1 VSRSVHRR
9 ADHGSGDQVDP
20 MTETHHVMVL
30 EENAAMRNFLY
41 ACVNA
46 SGAEAVVTDSAR
58 DAIRRY
64 RTARPD
70 AVILSLAAP
79 RTLRAL
85 RTISILHAIDPT
97 VPIIVISGHARGT
110 LLAQAL
116 SYGASDFITAP
127 FDESDV
133 AAVLTKALQEH
144 HDRLGRPRGRET
156 TRPRLIGSSRAMTVV
171 RQFIERAAA
180 TDLTVL
186 IRGESGTGKTLVA
199 REIVAASPRWDQPF
213 VKVNCAARDDD
224 LLDAEV
230 LALAPNLFD
239 GGLPDLAGKFACVTN
254 GTLFLDEIGEI
265 SASMQAKL
273 LKILQDRESAHL
285 RGKHDPSSNVR
296 IIASSSGDLERAVS
310 EGRLREELFFRV
322 NVLSVQLPPLRERR
336 EDIPELAEYFLKS
349 YATQYNAP
357 YDDVSDAT
365 VQQLLQHDWPGNVR
379 ELDNVIR
386 RIVLLGSDAS
396 VTTEARAPQ
405 SAEVAGHGPEL
416 GLTAPGSD
424 SVSMRSL
431 KEHARLAAREA
442 ERALILRTLEQ
453 THWNRKEAAALLG
466 ISYKALL
473 KKIKECDLQ
482 NT

>member
-1 VSRSVHRR
+1 
-9 ADHGSGDQVDP
+9 
-20 MTETHHVMVL
+20 MTETCHVMVL

-46 SGAEAVVTDSAR
+46 SGYDAVVTDSAR

-64 RTARPD
+64 RTSRPD

-79 RTLRAL
+79 RSVRTL
-85 RTISILHAIDPT
+85 RTISVLHAIDPT
-97 VPIIVISGHARGT
+97 VPIIVISGHARGS
-110 LLAQAL
+110 LIAQAL
-116 SYGASDFITAP
+116 SNGASDFVTAP

-133 AAVLTKALQEH
+133 AAALTKAMRQQ
-144 HDRLGRPRGRET
+144 DAGRQAARPRGRDA
-156 TRPRLIGSSRAMTVV
+156 TRPRLIGSSRAMCAV

-213 VKVNCAARDDD
+213 VKVNCAARYDD

-230 LALAPNLFD
+230 LALAPGLFG
-239 GGLPDLAGKFACVTN
+239 GGLPDLAGKFACANN
-254 GTLFLDEIGEI
+254 GTLFLDEIGEA
-265 SASMQAKL
+265 SASMQGKL

-285 RGKHDPSSNVR
+285 QGQQNPHASVR
-296 IIASSSGDLERAVS
+296 VIASTTGDLEGAVG

-322 NVLSVQLPPLRERR
+322 NVLTVQLPPLRERR
-336 EDIPELAEYFLKS
+336 EDIPELADYFLKS
-349 YATQYNAP
+349 YAAQYNAP
-357 YDDVSDAT
+357 YDHVSEPT
-365 VQQLLQHDWPGNVR
+365 MRQLMEHDWPGNVR

-386 RIVLLGSDAS
+386 RIVVLGTDAS
-396 VTTEARAPQ
+396 VTTDLRAPHIVAVNGPT
-405 SAEVAGHGPEL
+405 AELNNAGVG
-416 GLTAPGSD
+416 TDFS
-424 SVSMRSL
+424 SQRSL
-431 KEHARLAAREA
+431 KEHARHAAREA
-442 ERALILRTLEQ
+442 ERTLILRTLEQ

>member
-1 VSRSVHRR
+1 
-9 ADHGSGDQVDP
+9 
-20 MTETHHVMVL
+20 MTETCHVMVL

-46 SGAEAVVTDSAR
+46 SGYDAFVTDSAR
-58 DAIRRY
+58 DAVRRY
-64 RTARPD
+64 RTSRPD

-79 RTLRAL
+79 RSTRTL
-85 RTISILHAIDPT
+85 RTIAVLHAIDPT
-97 VPIIVISGHARGT
+97 VPVIVISGHARGA
-110 LLAQAL
+110 LIAQAL
-116 SYGASDFITAP
+116 SNGATDFVTAP

-133 AAVLTKALQEH
+133 AAALTKALKHQ
-144 HDRLGRPRGRET
+144 DNGRQPRARGRDA
-156 TRPRLIGSSRAMTVV
+156 TRPRLIGSSRAMTAV
-171 RQFIERAAA
+171 REFIERAAA

-213 VKVNCAARDDD
+213 VKVNCAARYDD

-230 LALAPNLFD
+230 LALAPGVFG
-239 GGLPDLAGKFACVTN
+239 GGLPDLAGKFACATN
-254 GTLFLDEIGEI
+254 GTLFLDEIGEM
-265 SASMQAKL
+265 SASMQTKL
-273 LKILQDRESAHL
+273 LKLLQDRESAHL
-285 RGKHDPSSNVR
+285 QGKPGSHADVR
-296 IIASSSGDLERAVS
+296 VIASSTGDLERVVR
-310 EGRLREELFFRV
+310 EGRLREELFFRL

-349 YATQYNAP
+349 YAAQYNAP
-357 YDDVSDAT
+357 YDHVSEPT
-365 VQQLLQHDWPGNVR
+365 LSQLMEHDWPGNVR

-386 RIVLLGSDAS
+386 RIVLLGTDAT
-396 VTTEARAPQ
+396 VTADLRAPHTVTVNGTTEYAGTAVP
-405 SAEVAGHGPEL
+405 AETP
-416 GLTAPGSD
+416 
-424 SVSMRSL
+424 SMRSL

-442 ERALILRTLEQ
+442 ERTLILRTLEQ

>member
-1 VSRSVHRR
+1 
-9 ADHGSGDQVDP
+9 
-20 MTETHHVMVL
+20 MTETCDVMVL

-46 SGAEAVVTDSAR
+46 SGYDTVVTDSPR

-64 RTARPD
+64 RAQRPT

-79 RTLRAL
+79 RSTRTL
-85 RTISILHAIDPT
+85 RTIAVLHAIDPN

-110 LLAQAL
+110 LVAQAINN
-116 SYGASDFITAP
+116 GATDFVSAP

-133 AAVLTKALQEH
+133 AAALTKALKLR
-144 HDRLGRPRGRET
+144 DSARAGRQRERDAS
-156 TRPRLIGSSRAMTVV
+156 RPRLIGSSRAMTTV
-171 RQFIERAAA
+171 RAFIERAAA

-186 IRGESGTGKTLVA
+186 IRGESGTGKMLVA
-199 REIVAASPRWDQPF
+199 REIVAASSRWEQPF
-213 VKVNCAARDDD
+213 VKVNCAARYDD

-230 LALAPNLFD
+230 LALAPGLFG
-239 GGLPDLAGKFACVTN
+239 GGLPDLEGKFACATN
-254 GTLFLDEIGEI
+254 GTLFLDEIGEM
-265 SASMQAKL
+265 SASMQSKL

-285 RGKHDPSSNVR
+285 QGQLDDRANVR
-296 IIASSSGDLERAVS
+296 IIAASGGDLERAVS
-310 EGRLREELFFRV
+310 DGRLRQELFFRL

-336 EDIPELAEYFLKS
+336 EDIPELADYFLKY
-349 YATQYNAP
+349 YAAQYNAP
-357 YDDVSDAT
+357 YDQVSDAT
-365 VQQLLQHDWPGNVR
+365 LKQLMDHDWPGNVR

-386 RIVLLGSDAS
+386 RIVLLGTDAA
-396 VTTEARAPQ
+396 VTADLRSPHTAGVNGNATTCAP
-405 SAEVAGHGPEL
+405 STVPAE
-416 GLTAPGSD
+416 T
-424 SVSMRSL
+424 VSMRSL

-442 ERALILRTLEQ
+442 ERTLILRTLEQ
-453 THWNRKEAAALLG
+453 THWNRKEAATLLG

>member
-1 VSRSVHRR
+1 LNGR
-9 ADHGSGDQVDP
+9 ADGRRRVASQVDL
-20 MTETHHVMVL
+20 METRHVMVL

-46 SGAEAVVTDSAR
+46 SGYEAVVTDSAR

-64 RTARPD
+64 RTSRPE
-70 AVILSLAAP
+70 AVILSLAVP
-79 RTLRAL
+79 RTVHTL
-85 RTISILHAIDPT
+85 RTISVLHAIDPT
-97 VPIIVISGHARGT
+97 VPIIVISGHARGS
-110 LLAQAL
+110 LIAQAL
-116 SYGASDFITAP
+116 SNGASDFVTAP
-127 FDESDV
+127 FDEADV
-133 AAVLTKALQEH
+133 AAALSKALKQP
-144 HDRLGRPRGRET
+144 GNGVQNGKPREREA
-156 TRPRLIGSSRAMTVV
+156 TRPRLVGSSPAMSGV

-213 VKVNCAARDDD
+213 VKVNCAARYDD
-224 LLDAEV
+224 LLDGEM
-230 LALAPNLFD
+230 LALAPGLFG
-239 GGLPDLAGKFACVTN
+239 GGLSDLAGKFACATN
-254 GTLFLDEIGEI
+254 GTLFLDDIDEM
-265 SASMQAKL
+265 SAPMQTKL

-285 RGKHDPSSNVR
+285 QGQRDVQANVR
-296 IIASSSGDLERAVS
+296 LIASSSGDLERAVS
-310 EGRLREELFFRV
+310 EGRIREELFFRL
-322 NVLSVQLPPLRERR
+322 NVLSVQLPPLRNRR
-336 EDIPELAEYFLKS
+336 DDIPELAGYFLKF
-349 YATQYNAP
+349 YAAQYNAP
-357 YDDVSDAT
+357 YDHVSEPT
-365 VQQLLQHDWPGNVR
+365 LRQLMEHEWPGNVR

-386 RIVLLGSDAS
+386 RIVLLGSDAA
-396 VTTEARAPQ
+396 VTADLRSGQPAAVNGATTVAAAPVGATDPL
-405 SAEVAGHGPEL
+405 SA
-416 GLTAPGSD
+416 
-424 SVSMRSL
+424 RSL

>member
-1 VSRSVHRR
+1 
-9 ADHGSGDQVDP
+9 
-20 MTETHHVMVL
+20 MTETCHVMVL

-46 SGAEAVVTDSAR
+46 SGYDAVVTDSAR

-64 RTARPD
+64 RSARPD
-70 AVILSLAAP
+70 AVILSLTAP
-79 RTLRAL
+79 RSVHTL
-85 RTISILHAIDPT
+85 RTIAVLHAIDPT
-97 VPIIVISGHARGT
+97 VPIIVISGHARGA
-110 LLAQAL
+110 LVAQAL
-116 SYGASDFITAP
+116 SNGASDFVSAP

-133 AAVLTKALQEH
+133 AAALTKALRQR
-144 HDRLGRPRGRET
+144 DQARPVARLRGRET
-156 TRPRLIGSSRAMTVV
+156 ARPRLIGSSPAMSAV

-199 REIVAASPRWDQPF
+199 REIVAASPRWDRPF
-213 VKVNCAARDDD
+213 VKVNCAARYDD

-230 LALAPNLFD
+230 LALAPGIFG
-239 GGLPDLAGKFACVTN
+239 GGLPDLAGKFACAMN
-254 GTLFLDEIGEI
+254 GTLFLDDFDEI
-265 SASMQAKL
+265 SPSMQSKL
-273 LKILQDRESAHL
+273 LKILQERESAHL
-285 RGKHDPSSNVR
+285 QGKHDPHANVR
-296 IIASSSGDLERAVS
+296 VIASSSGDLETAVR

-336 EDIPELAEYFLKS
+336 EDIPELAEYFLRS
-349 YATQYNAP
+349 YAAQYNAP
-357 YDDVSDAT
+357 YEHVSEPT
-365 VQQLLQHDWPGNVR
+365 LRQLMNHDWPGNVR

-396 VTTEARAPQ
+396 VTSDLRVPQAAPQ
-405 SAEVAGHGPEL
+405 NGTADALPVAS
-416 GLTAPGSD
+416 SD
-424 SVSMRSL
+424 SAATRSL

-442 ERALILRTLEQ
+442 ERTLILRTLEQ

>member
-1 VSRSVHRR
+1 
-9 ADHGSGDQVDP
+9 
-20 MTETHHVMVL
+20 MTETCHVMVL

-46 SGAEAVVTDSAR
+46 SGYDAMVTDSAR
-58 DAIRRY
+58 EAIHRY
-64 RTARPD
+64 RTSRPD

-79 RTLRAL
+79 RSTRTL
-85 RTISILHAIDPT
+85 RTISVLHAIDPT
-97 VPIIVISGHARGT
+97 VPIIVICGHARGS
-110 LLAQAL
+110 LIAQAF
-116 SYGASDFITAP
+116 SNGASDFVSAP

-133 AAVLTKALQEH
+133 AAALTKALKHQ
-144 HDRLGRPRGRET
+144 DSGRQTRAREAA
-156 TRPRLIGSSRAMTVV
+156 RPRLIGSSRAMTAV

-213 VKVNCAARDDD
+213 VKVNCAARYDD

-230 LALAPNLFD
+230 LALAPGVFG
-239 GGLPDLAGKFACVTN
+239 GGLPDLAGKFACASN
-254 GTLFLDEIGEI
+254 GTLFLDELGEM
-265 SASMQAKL
+265 SASMQSKL
-273 LKILQDRESAHL
+273 LKILQDRESAHMQ
-285 RGKHDPSSNVR
+285 GDIAPHASVR
-296 IIASSSGDLERAVS
+296 VIAASGGDLERAVS

-349 YATQYNAP
+349 YSAQYNAP
-357 YDDVSDAT
+357 YDHVSEPT
-365 VQQLLQHDWPGNVR
+365 LRQLMEHDWPGNVR

-386 RIVLLGSDAS
+386 RIVLLGSDAAVTADLRTPHS
-396 VTTEARAPQ
+396 VA
-405 SAEVAGHGPEL
+405 VNGAGSEFAGGAVPPE
-416 GLTAPGSD
+416 TP
-424 SVSMRSL
+424 SMRSL